1 MLERFTKRAR
11 TAVVAARGE
20 AQTRRAASVRAHHL
34 LLALTHDPQCL
45 AMTVL
50 VGLGATA
57 DRLRDAVERQAAVVG
72 DLDQGDV
79 DALAAI
85 GIDVDEVLERLGA
98 DGPPV
103 ESAEGRRRRLP
114 FSSEARK
121 SLELALREARAL
133 KNDYIGTEHLL
144 LALLRDR
151 RTPAAAAL
159 GACDV
164 GYDDVRTA
172 VVEAL
177 RGAG

>member
-50 VGLGATA
+50 VSRGATA
-57 DRLRDAVERQAAVVG
+57 DRLRAAVEQQASVVG

-85 GIDVDEVLERLGA
+85 GIDVDEVLQRLGA
-98 DGPPV
+98 DAPP
-103 ESAEGRRRRLP
+103 SQDSEGRRRRIP
-114 FSSEARK
+114 FSNEARK
-121 SLELALREARAL
+121 TLELALREARAL
-133 KNDYIGTEHLL
+133 KHDHIGTEHVLL
-144 LALLRDR
+144 GLLRDR
-151 RTPAAAAL
+151 RTPASAAL
-159 GACDV
+159 SACDV